1 VARPREDNAAF
12 PFCSTRCKQVDLG
25 HWLDEKYR
33 MPVDEGATDEATGAE
48 EK

>member
-1 VARPREDNAAF
+1 MEARERNVAF

-25 HWLDEKYR
+25 RWLDEKYR
-33 MPVDEGATDEATGAE
+33 MPAEEDATDEAAEAE